1 MNLNPSNVNSN
12 TPTGTSGES
21 VNNNV
26 QPAGEAFSMS
36 CIAAVA
42 ADRPSVRSSPGT
54 GASEQATTSGV
65 VDISKAVVPDDDEQY
80 QHQPLSPDATS
91 SDSDSDL
98 EADGIAPE
106 IWTCDQQHHSNIL
119 ECWYRKYDQDFLD
132 NYELTG
138 EYRLNLHELSSI
150 TLGENQIKEQKERF
164 IAGDYGEDCDRKL
177 SRLYI
182 KREKQLHELAMKTA
196 ELEVKYQQR
205 FSEKDEIY
213 LIKCTSNE
221 YSKVRLK
228 PEAVRK
234 LLDEDPAIFDGLKSP
249 HILLPD
255 SSDEYHPLAARYQ
268 PLARLIADNDRDQ
281 SMIFEIP
288 ERSPSCTV
296 QTLDSSSDESSD
308 DSSDESSEALPEALT
323 CCSVC
328 SIPFPAYMKQ
338 FYKVNSRNSFQWV
351 DFKRAEYELDMKKT
365 REKMFLDNFYS
376 FLFGVENSATSLM
389 VESTAPNALT
399 DEKEETD
406 LTRLKAKFALL
417 RNTYP
422 RHYDETFTMD
432 KWMDNFSHL
441 FKGSSRE

>member
-12 TPTGTSGES
+12 TPTGTSGEPVNES
-21 VNNNV
+21 VNNV
-26 QPAGEAFSMS
+26 QPAGEAFLMS
-36 CIAAVA
+36 CVAAVA
-42 ADRPSVRSSPGT
+42 ADQPSVRSSPGA
-54 GASEQATTSGV
+54 GASEQATTSGAA
-65 VDISKAVVPDDDEQY
+65 DISKAVVPGDDEQY
-80 QHQPLSPDATS
+80 QYLALALDATS

-98 EADGIAPE
+98 EADGIDPE
-106 IWTCDQQHHSNIL
+106 IWTCDQQLHSDTL
-119 ECWYRKYDQDFLD
+119 ECWYSKYDQDFLD
-132 NYELTG
+132 NYQLTG
-138 EYRLNLHELSSI
+138 EYKLNLHELRSISS
-150 TLGENQIKEQKERF
+150 GESHIKKQVERF
-164 IAGDYGEDCDRKL
+164 IAGDYGEGCNRKL
-177 SRLYI
+177 RRFYI
-182 KREKQLHELAMKTA
+182 KAEKQLLELAMKAA
-196 ELEVKYQQR
+196 ELEVKYQQQ

-213 LIKCTSNE
+213 LIKCTS
-221 YSKVRLK
+221 SKYNNVRLK
-228 PEAVRK
+228 PETVKK

-255 SSDEYHPLAARYQ
+255 SSDHYHPLAARYQ
-268 PLARLIADNDRDQ
+268 PLARLIADSDHDQ

-288 ERSPSCTV
+288 ERSPSGAV
-296 QTLDSSSDESSD
+296 QTLNSSSD
-308 DSSDESSEALPEALT
+308 DSSDDSFEALSEAFA

-328 SIPFPAYMKQ
+328 SIPFPAYVKK

-351 DFKRAEYELDMKKT
+351 NFKRAEYELDMKKT
-365 REKMFLDNFYS
+365 REKVFLDNFYR

-406 LTRLKAKFALL
+406 LARFKAKFALL

-422 RHYDETFTMD
+422 SHYDETFTMD